1 MLFLDQ
7 RSGRQRPDLTT
18 RRGAFAVA
26 EVFENAAAAPAAGS
40 KPIEGV
46 LRLAVAGEF
55 LGHGLFAFSG
65 NPAWV
70 PFITLFGF
78 PPEAAFGIMRAIGVL
93 DISLALC
100 VLIKPW
106 RPAVAWMAFWGFF
119 TALLR
124 PLSGGSWLGFVERG
138 ANWGAPL
145 ALWLLL
151 SRREAAAAG
160 LGLIKKRPK

>member
-1 MLFLDQ
+1 MLFFENRLHTE
-7 RSGRQRPDLTT
+7 RSDPTT
-18 RRGAFAVA
+18 RRGAFDVA
-26 EVFENAAAAPAAGS
+26 EISEGEQAARSTA
-40 KPIEGV
+40 KRMEWV
-46 LRLAVAGEF
+46 LRLGVAGEF
-55 LGHGLFAFSG
+55 LGHGLFAFAG
-65 NPAWV
+65 KPDWI

-78 PPEAAFGIMRAIGVL
+78 GEQAAYVVMRCVGLL

-124 PLSGGSWLGFVERG
+124 PLSGGSWLDFVERG

-151 SRREAAAAG
+151 GLRGSEARRQ
-160 LGLIKKRPK
+160 R